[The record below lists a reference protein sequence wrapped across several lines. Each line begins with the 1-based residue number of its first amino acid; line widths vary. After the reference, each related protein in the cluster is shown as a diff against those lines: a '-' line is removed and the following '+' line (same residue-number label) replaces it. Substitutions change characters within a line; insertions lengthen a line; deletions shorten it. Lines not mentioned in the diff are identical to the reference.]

1 MAKTGFWK
9 DLFKAGRKQT
19 HRVRLED
26 SSYTDLTDTQA
37 YRFEELSN
45 PQPGDA
51 APGTGGY
58 SLEDAAKHLEIAPE
72 RLLEQAAQGLVH
84 LYVAAT
90 GLTGR
95 WQRSPA
101 GREDP
106 SAASTQT
113 LDAGFLALGTAAC
126 DELCRL
132 GSTDVS
138 ILERRDPGDAPA
150 GSPQSAAVYF
160 RLEEPCWVYP
170 RSVVLLPPLPRKR

>member
-1 MAKTGFWK
+1 MARTGFWK
-9 DLFKAGRKQT
+9 DLFKAGKQK
-19 HRVRLED
+19 HRVRLKD
-26 SSYTDLTDTQA
+26 STYTDLTDTQA

-51 APGTGGY
+51 AAGAGGY
-58 SLEDAAKHLEIAPE
+58 PLEDAARHLGVDPE
-72 RLLEQAAQGLVH
+72 HLLQQAAQGLVH

-101 GREDP
+101 GRDP
-106 SAASTQT
+106 SAASAQT
-113 LDAGFLALGTAAC
+113 LDAGFLALGAAAC
-126 DELCRL
+126 DELSRL

-138 ILERRDPGDAPA
+138 VLERRNPGDARA
-150 GSPQSAAVYF
+150 GSPGSAAVYF

-170 RSVVLLPPLPRKR
+170 RNVVLLPPLPGKR

>member
-9 DLFKAGRKQT
+9 DLFKAGRKQK

-37 YRFEELSN
+37 YRFEELSH
-45 PQPGDA
+45 PQLGDMILGA
-51 APGTGGY
+51 GGY
-58 SLEDAAKHLEIAPE
+58 SLDDAARHLGVDPE
-72 RLLEQAAQGLVH
+72 RLLEQAARGLVH

-101 GREDP
+101 DWDP
-106 SAASTQT
+106 SESSTQT
-113 LDAGFLALGTAAC
+113 LDAGFLALGAAAC

-138 ILERRDPGDAPA
+138 ILERRDRGDAPA
-150 GSPQSAAVYF
+150 GSPESAAVYF

-170 RSVVLLPPLPRKR
+170 RSVVLLPPLPG

>member
-9 DLFKAGRKQT
+9 DLFKAGGKQK

-26 SSYTDLTDTQA
+26 RSYTDLTDTQA

-45 PQPGDA
+45 PQPGDTTLGA
-51 APGTGGY
+51 GGY
-58 SLEDAAKHLEIAPE
+58 SLDDAARQLGVDPE

-84 LYVAAT
+84 LYLAAT

-95 WQRSPA
+95 WQRSPTD
-101 GREDP
+101 RDP
-106 SAASTQT
+106 SESSTQT
-113 LDAGFLALGTAAC
+113 LEAGFLALGAAAC

-138 ILERRDPGDAPA
+138 ILERRDAPA
-150 GSPQSAAVYF
+150 GSPESAAVYF

-170 RSVVLLPPLPRKR
+170 RNVVLLPPLPGKR